1 MNKYIVKISKER
13 SINIISLSKKGA
25 KVEKIDILDDPKFDY
40 FLVEGNKE
48 IEKDLEKLADSYNE
62 YKKTKIGDFE
72 FEGFII
78 N

>member
-1 MNKYIVKISKER
+1 MNKYIVKIDKKR
-13 SINIISLSKKGA
+13 SINIVSLSKKGA
-25 KVEKIDILDDPKFDY
+25 KIEKIDLDDPKYDY

-48 IEKDLEKLADSYNE
+48 IEKDLEKLADSYNK
-62 YKKTKIGDFE
+62 YQKTKIGDFE